1 MSLQPRLTGR
11 LKCYSCG
18 AMFNDPDEEADPY
31 RDDLDNPLCYDCFCD
46 EYQFRCCSCGEWG
59 YNEDQHKMLVVTK
72 KTQGIKRGVYRV
84 VRLPY
89 YADGMIEGIIFE
101 DCLEWIADLPEKLH
115 MNDCPCGHL
124 CVECQAKVLEA
135 TL

>member
-1 MSLQPRLTGR
+1 
-11 LKCYSCG
+11 
-18 AMFNDPDEEADPY
+18 
-31 RDDLDNPLCYDCFCD
+31 
-46 EYQFRCCSCGEWG
+46 
-59 YNEDQHKMLVVTK
+59 
-72 KTQGIKRGVYRV
+72 
-84 VRLPY
+84 
-89 YADGMIEGIIFE
+89 MIEGIIFE